1 MSTHSSQTLVRVGKR
16 DYEATQLPRQ
26 GFDREQKRS
35 NFAEENPTMYRAAI
49 FLLLAAATVQGQ
61 ELQSGPVAGSVAAQ
75 SLLSTSHPT
84 SVEQENASRW
94 FARIGVVAAIY
105 HSSAT
110 FATGG
115 VAIPDASAQASN
127 NESVTFDIG
136 YNITKNISTQLM
148 LGIPPEPTIT
158 GQGTVAK
165 LEELGAVRYGPG
177 IFSGLYRVRRWGAFQ
192 PYVGPGVAYAI
203 ILKDHDASV
212 TDLHVA
218 NNFGVV
224 LQAGAEYRLGERWSI
239 FGDFKEIWL
248 AVNAHGLV
256 GGAVPVTA
264 HVPLNP
270 SLISTGVKFRFGRKP
285 R

>member
-1 MSTHSSQTLVRVGKR
+1 
-16 DYEATQLPRQ
+16 
-26 GFDREQKRS
+26 
-35 NFAEENPTMYRAAI
+35 MYRAAI

-61 ELQSGPVAGSVAAQ
+61 ENRSGPVAGDLASA
-75 SLLSTSHPT
+75 SLSSISRGTPA
-84 SVEQENASRW
+84 VDEKENTSRW
-94 FARIGVVAAIY
+94 YGRVGVVGALY

-115 VAIPDASAQASN
+115 VAIPNASAQASN
-127 NESVTFDIG
+127 NESVTLDVG
-136 YNITKNISTQLM
+136 YNITRNIATQLM
-148 LGIPPEPTIT
+148 LGIPPKPTIT
-158 GQGTVAK
+158 GQGTVAT
-165 LEELGAVRYGPG
+165 LGELGAVRYGPG

-192 PYVGPGVAYAI
+192 PYVGPGFVYAI

-212 TDLHVA
+212 SGLHVA
-218 NNFGVV
+218 NNFGAV
-224 LQAGAEYRLGERWSI
+224 LQAGAECRLGERGSV

-248 AVNAHGLV
+248 AVNAHGLI

-270 SLISTGVKFRFGRKP
+270 SLISAGVKFHFGRKP